1 MEKKQGKKTGEPGK
15 NLRESKPQ
23 KLFAKLPSNYSAL
36 DAEDRAAVRKA
47 ICEALIVGLRKGG
60 QR

>member
-1 MEKKQGKKTGEPGK
+1 MENQQGKKMGEQGE
-15 NLRESKPQ
+15 NSRESKPQ

-36 DAEDRAAVRKA
+36 DAEDQTAVRKA